1 MKGERLR
8 VTAITCVFGVLAL
21 AAEDTDPTPSFK
33 NPSKQYQWNRVP
45 HGPSMW
51 TPRFVPSL
59 TGGVPSS
66 DMFLPLRI
74 RMLGLGRWHDMIE
87 RSGLADT
94 LAGTRRFTV
103 FAPTDDAL
111 RTFVES
117 QGEDFMENR
126 AALRGMVLSHT
137 VPGTIMTADLA
148 SGMTIKDMAGGDL
161 KVLVARG
168 GEMTVGGARLAGRT
182 GRDLKALNGMVHLI
196 EDVIFPFAAME
207 EEEEENGPRSFSAC

>member
-33 NPSKQYQWNRVP
+33 NPSKQYHGNRVP
-45 HGPSMW
+45 NGPSMW

-168 GEMTVGGARLAGRT
+168 GEMTVGGREVGRSDGERLEGAQ
-182 GRDLKALNGMVHLI
+182 RD
-196 EDVIFPFAAME
+196 
-207 EEEEENGPRSFSAC
+207 GPPN